1 MQWLDAQ
8 AGVGFAGMGMEVF
21 GPGLLES
28 PWEGIQAAAD
38 SNCVMGLATKGH
50 KIWAGT

>member
-1 MQWLDAQ
+1 M
-8 AGVGFAGMGMEVF
+8 VGCPGWRRVWMGMEVF

-28 PWEGIQAAAD
+28 PWEGIRAATG
-38 SNCVMGLATKGH
+38 SNCVTGLATKGH